1 MTLDAASILFPN
13 DAVSKQQ
20 APVTQAAQPVKTPLD
35 DAAIAAATLFPNEG
49 KAPTTQQPTGDDAD
63 PASVLFKDDAAEF
76 DATRVEGF
84 FYGFANSAAAD
95 GDIER
100 ARELHA
106 ASESLIANFKEAGTD
121 AKDASEALDI
131 IRERQGD
138 TLGGPLSEERL
149 AEAYDKGMN
158 ALLETYADAATL
170 NADLAKAQAFIR
182 DLEKIAPGTMA
193 SLEATGAG
201 SDPRLIRAAIKEAKR
216 RGYK

>member
-1 MTLDAASILFPN
+1 MNLDAASILFPN
-13 DAVSKQQ
+13 DAVTKPQ
-20 APVTQAAQPVKTPLD
+20 APAAEAPQPSKTSRD

-49 KAPTTQQPTGDDAD
+49 KATATQQPGGDNTD
-63 PASVLFKDDAAEF
+63 PASMLFKDDVTEF
-76 DATRVEGF
+76 DAKRVEGF
-84 FYGFANSAAAD
+84 FFGFANSAAAD

-100 ARELHA
+100 AHELYA
-106 ASESLIANFKEAGTD
+106 ASENLIANFKEAGTD

-138 TLGGPLSEERL
+138 TLGGPLSDERL
-149 AEAYDKGMN
+149 AEAYEKGMG
-158 ALLETYADAATL
+158 ALLETYADADAL
-170 NADLAKAQAFIR
+170 NADLSKAQAFIR

-216 RGYK
+216 RGY